1 VIAIIPRRWLINLA
15 ILATSSAMYVSSAM
29 LFAGCRAI
37 YPVRELRPSSA
48 PDISR
53 VMLKNGKVTIF
64 NADFGWYNKQ
74 AGTIEGV
81 TADSS
86 QHVEYHLSEIS
97 KVETV
102 REYSIFPAAV
112 VAGIALWGALYLLGE
127 ILTHFQFL

>member
-15 ILATSSAMYVSSAM
+15 ILATSSAMLV
-29 LFAGCRAI
+29 AGCRAI
-37 YPVRELRPSSA
+37 YTTRELRPSSA

-64 NADFGWYNKQ
+64 NDDFGWYNRQ

-81 TADSS
+81 TRDSS

-102 REYSIFPAAV
+102 REYSLFPAAFVAV
-112 VAGIALWGALYLLGE
+112 VVLWAGLYLLAK
-127 ILTHFQFL
+127 ILTNFQFLG

>member
-1 VIAIIPRRWLINLA
+1 MLA
-15 ILATSSAMYVSSAM
+15 SSAM
-29 LFAGCRAI
+29 LVAGCRAI

-48 PDISR
+48 PDVSR

-64 NADFGWYNKQ
+64 NDDFGWYNRQ

-81 TADSS
+81 TDSN

-102 REYSIFPAAV
+102 REYSIFPAAL
-112 VAGIALWGALYLLGE
+112 VAVIALWAGLYLLAK
-127 ILTHFQFL
+127 ILTHFQFLG

>member
-1 VIAIIPRRWLINLA
+1 VIAIIPRRWLIRLTILA
-15 ILATSSAMYVSSAM
+15 ASLTMLATSAM
-29 LFAGCRAI
+29 LVAGCHAI
-37 YPVRELRPSSA
+37 YTVRELRASSA

-64 NADFGWYNKQ
+64 NADFGWYNLQ

-81 TADSS
+81 TVDS

-112 VAGIALWGALYLLGE
+112 VAVIALWAGLYLLAE
-127 ILTHFQFL
+127 ILTHFQFLR

>member
-1 VIAIIPRRWLINLA
+1 MIAIIPRRWLINLA
-15 ILATSSAMYVSSAM
+15 ILATSSAMFVSSAM
-29 LFAGCRAI
+29 LFTGCRAI

-86 QHVEYHLSEIS
+86 QHVEYRLSEIS